1 MKTTSLG
8 LGLALCRSIVHAH
21 EGRLPNVE
29 VRSRARRV
37 GAYLRP
43 AKAELYQFITVD
55 VSHAVPLRNVFVVDH
70 DEGARAA
77 LSRHLISFGFAVRA
91 FNSAESFLA
100 QRPASG
106 AACLVLNDRL
116 PGLSGLELQR
126 RLQDES
132 TLSVVF
138 VTGHGD
144 VRTVVQA
151 MKSGAIDF
159 LTKPVDTE
167 QLVAAVT
174 RGLEQSARTEA
185 EQRLYDVFVERVDR
199 LTRREREVAT
209 GLIRGLH
216 NRQIASELGTTER
229 TVKAHRGR
237 VMAKL
242 EVGSVAQL
250 VRLVE
255 NARRG
260 NGLTLIDS
268 GTRPAAGRPFET
280 RRIHWVGNSEPKW
293 RSTC

>member
-1 MKTTSLG
+1 VSL
-8 LGLALCRSIVHAH
+8 
-21 EGRLPNVE
+21 
-29 VRSRARRV
+29 
-37 GAYLRP
+37 
-43 AKAELYQFITVD
+43 Q
-55 VSHAVPLRNVFVVDH
+55 NVFVVDH
-70 DEGARAA
+70 DEGARTA
-77 LSRHLISFGFAVRA
+77 LSRHLTSFGFAVRA
-91 FNSAESFLA
+91 FSSAESFLE
-100 QRPASG
+100 QRPTSG
-106 AACLVLNDRL
+106 AACVVLNDLL

-126 RLQDES
+126 RLKGERS
-132 TLSVVF
+132 LSVVF
-138 VTGHGD
+138 VTGRGD

-185 EQRLYDVFVERVDR
+185 EQRLYDVCVERVHR

-216 NRQIASELGTTER
+216 NKQIASELGTTER
-229 TVKAHRGR
+229 TVKVHRGR
-237 VMAKL
+237 VMTKL

-260 NGLTLIDS
+260 DVLTLIDS
-268 GTRPAAGRPFET
+268 STRSTSERPFET
-280 RRIHWVGNSEPKW
+280 RGIHWAGTSEPKW

>member
-1 MKTTSLG
+1 
-8 LGLALCRSIVHAH
+8 
-21 EGRLPNVE
+21 
-29 VRSRARRV
+29 
-37 GAYLRP
+37 
-43 AKAELYQFITVD
+43 
-55 VSHAVPLRNVFVVDH
+55 VFVVDH
-70 DEGARAA
+70 DEGARTA
-77 LSRHLISFGFAVRA
+77 LSRHLTSFGFAVRA
-91 FNSAESFLA
+91 FSSAESFLE
-100 QRPASG
+100 QRPTSG
-106 AACLVLNDRL
+106 AACVVLNDLL

-126 RLQDES
+126 RLKGERS
-132 TLSVVF
+132 LSVVF
-138 VTGHGD
+138 VTGRGD

-185 EQRLYDVFVERVDR
+185 EQRLYDVCVERVHR

-216 NRQIASELGTTER
+216 NKQIASELGTTER
-229 TVKAHRGR
+229 TVKVHRGR
-237 VMAKL
+237 VMTKL

-260 NGLTLIDS
+260 DVLTLIDS
-268 GTRPAAGRPFET
+268 STRSTTERPFET
-280 RRIHWVGNSEPKW
+280 RGIHWAGTSEPKW

>member
-1 MKTTSLG
+1 V
-8 LGLALCRSIVHAH
+8 SIH
-21 EGRLPNVE
+21 
-29 VRSRARRV
+29 
-37 GAYLRP
+37 
-43 AKAELYQFITVD
+43 
-55 VSHAVPLRNVFVVDH
+55 NVFVVDH
-70 DEGARAA
+70 DERARIA
-77 LSRHLISFGFAVRA
+77 LSRHLSSFGFTVQA
-91 FNSAESFLA
+91 FSSAESFLE

-106 AACLVLNDRL
+106 AACVVLNDCL

-126 RLQDES
+126 RLRDES
-132 TLSVVF
+132 AVSVVF
-138 VTGHGD
+138 VTGRGD
-144 VRTVVQA
+144 VPTVVQA

-159 LTKPVDTE
+159 LTTPVDTE
-167 QLVAAVT
+167 QLVAAVN
-174 RGLEQSARTEA
+174 RGLEESARTEA

-216 NRQIASELGTTER
+216 NKQIASELGTTER
-229 TVKAHRGR
+229 TVKVHRGR

-260 NGLTLIDS
+260 DVLTLIDS
-268 GTRPAAGRPFET
+268 VTRPTSERPFET
-280 RRIHWVGNSEPKW
+280 RRIHWAGNSQPKW

>member
-1 MKTTSLG
+1 MS
-8 LGLALCRSIVHAH
+8 
-21 EGRLPNVE
+21 
-29 VRSRARRV
+29 
-37 GAYLRP
+37 
-43 AKAELYQFITVD
+43 
-55 VSHAVPLRNVFVVDH
+55 LRNVFVVEH
-70 DEGARAA
+70 DEGARTA
-77 LSRHLISFGFAVRA
+77 LSRHLNSFGFAVRA

-126 RLQDES
+126 RLQSES
-132 TLSVVF
+132 TLAVVF

-174 RGLEQSARTEA
+174 RGLEQSARTES

-209 GLIRGLH
+209 ELIRGLH

-260 NGLTLIDS
+260 NWLTLIDS
-268 GTRPAAGRPFET
+268 ATRPTARRPFET
-280 RRIHWVGNSEPKW
+280 RRIHWAGTSEPKW

>member
-1 MKTTSLG
+1 VSL
-8 LGLALCRSIVHAH
+8 H
-21 EGRLPNVE
+21 
-29 VRSRARRV
+29 
-37 GAYLRP
+37 
-43 AKAELYQFITVD
+43 
-55 VSHAVPLRNVFVVDH
+55 NVFVVDH
-70 DEGARAA
+70 DERARIA
-77 LSRHLISFGFAVRA
+77 LFRHLTSFGFAVKA
-91 FNSAESFLA
+91 FSSAESFLE

-106 AACLVLNDRL
+106 ASCVVLNDCL

-126 RLQDES
+126 RLRRES
-132 TLSVVF
+132 AVSVVF
-138 VTGHGD
+138 VTGRGD
-144 VRTVVQA
+144 VPTVVQA

-159 LTKPVDTE
+159 LTTPVDTE

-174 RGLEQSARTEA
+174 RGLEQSARTEV

-229 TVKAHRGR
+229 TVKVHRGR

-260 NGLTLIDS
+260 GVLTLIDS
-268 GTRPAAGRPFET
+268 VTRPTLERPFET
-280 RRIHWVGNSEPKW
+280 RRIHWAGSSQPKW

>member
-1 MKTTSLG
+1 
-8 LGLALCRSIVHAH
+8 
-21 EGRLPNVE
+21 
-29 VRSRARRV
+29 
-37 GAYLRP
+37 
-43 AKAELYQFITVD
+43 
-55 VSHAVPLRNVFVVDH
+55 VSLRNVFVVEH
-70 DEGARAA
+70 DEGARTA
-77 LSRHLISFGFAVRA
+77 LSRHLNSFGFAVRA

-126 RLQDES
+126 RLQSES
-132 TLSVVF
+132 TLAVVF

-151 MKSGAIDF
+151 MKRGAIDF
-159 LTKPVDTE
+159 LTKPVDAE

-209 GLIRGLH
+209 ALTRGLH
-216 NRQIASELGTTER
+216 NRQIALELGTTER

-260 NGLTLIDS
+260 DALTLIDS
-268 GTRPAAGRPFET
+268 ATRPTSGRPFET
-280 RRIHWVGNSEPKW
+280 RRIHWAGNSEPKW

>member
-1 MKTTSLG
+1 MP
-8 LGLALCRSIVHAH
+8 I
-21 EGRLPNVE
+21 
-29 VRSRARRV
+29 
-37 GAYLRP
+37 
-43 AKAELYQFITVD
+43 Q
-55 VSHAVPLRNVFVVDH
+55 NVFVVDH
-70 DEGARAA
+70 DESARTT
-77 LSRHLISFGFAVRA
+77 LSSHLTSLGFFVRS

-100 QRPASG
+100 QRPSSG

-126 RLQDES
+126 RLRSES
-132 TLSVVF
+132 ALSVVF
-138 VTGHGD
+138 VTGRGD
-144 VRTVVQA
+144 VPTVVEA

-167 QLVAAVT
+167 QLLAAVT

-185 EQRLYDVFVERVDR
+185 EQRLYDVFVERVHR

-216 NRQIASELGTTER
+216 NKQIATELGTTER
-229 TVKAHRGR
+229 TVKVHRGR

-255 NARRG
+255 DARRG
-260 NGLTLIDS
+260 DVLTLIDS
-268 GTRPAAGRPFET
+268 ATRPTSERLFET
-280 RRIHWVGNSEPKW
+280 RRIHWAGNSEPKW

>member
-1 MKTTSLG
+1 
-8 LGLALCRSIVHAH
+8 
-21 EGRLPNVE
+21 
-29 VRSRARRV
+29 
-37 GAYLRP
+37 
-43 AKAELYQFITVD
+43 
-55 VSHAVPLRNVFVVDH
+55 VPIHNVFVVDH
-70 DEGARAA
+70 DEGARAT
-77 LSRHLISFGFAVRA
+77 LSRHLASLGFSVRA

-100 QRPASG
+100 QRPSSG
-106 AACLVLNDRL
+106 ASCVVLNDHL

-126 RLQDES
+126 RLRGE
-132 TLSVVF
+132 TAVSVVF
-138 VTGHGD
+138 VTGQGD
-144 VRTVVQA
+144 VPTVVQA

-174 RGLEQSARTEA
+174 RGLEQSARSEA
-185 EQRLYDVFVERVDR
+185 EQRLYDVFVERVHR

-229 TVKAHRGR
+229 TVKVHRGR

-260 NGLTLIDS
+260 EVLTVIDS
-268 GTRPAAGRPFET
+268 FTRPTSERPFET
-280 RRIHWVGNSEPKW
+280 RRIHWAGTSEPKW

>member
-1 MKTTSLG
+1 
-8 LGLALCRSIVHAH
+8 
-21 EGRLPNVE
+21 
-29 VRSRARRV
+29 
-37 GAYLRP
+37 
-43 AKAELYQFITVD
+43 
-55 VSHAVPLRNVFVVDH
+55 VFVVDH
-70 DEGARAA
+70 DEGARTA
-77 LSRHLISFGFAVRA
+77 LSRHLTSFGFAVRA
-91 FNSAESFLA
+91 FSSAESFLE
-100 QRPASG
+100 QRPTSG
-106 AACLVLNDRL
+106 AACVVLNDLL

-126 RLQDES
+126 RLKGERS
-132 TLSVVF
+132 LSVVF
-138 VTGHGD
+138 VTGRGD

-185 EQRLYDVFVERVDR
+185 EQRLYDVCVERVHR

-216 NRQIASELGTTER
+216 NKQIASELGTTER
-229 TVKAHRGR
+229 TVKVHRGR
-237 VMAKL
+237 VMTKL

-260 NGLTLIDS
+260 DVLTLIDS
-268 GTRPAAGRPFET
+268 STRSTSERPFET
-280 RRIHWVGNSEPKW
+280 RGIHWAGTSEPKW